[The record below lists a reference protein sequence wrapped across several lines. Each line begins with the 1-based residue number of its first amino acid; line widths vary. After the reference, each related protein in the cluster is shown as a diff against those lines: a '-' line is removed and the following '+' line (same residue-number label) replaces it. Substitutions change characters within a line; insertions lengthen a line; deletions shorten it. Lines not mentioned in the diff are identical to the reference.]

1 VVTASF
7 AIFAWVA
14 ARGRSPLQEIFWTKS
29 LSAFINR
36 VPWKRFAARRRKAML
51 QFTDLVRGGEAV
63 RDIKQK
69 YPETAPVFDQFGLR
83 PSCDDCSIE
92 MAARKVGASFE
103 DLLVEV
109 NKSIYKNRG
118 VTARAS

>member
-1 VVTASF
+1 
-7 AIFAWVA
+7 
-14 ARGRSPLQEIFWTKS
+14 
-29 LSAFINR
+29 
-36 VPWKRFAARRRKAML
+36 ML
-51 QFTDLVRGGEAV
+51 QFTDLVRGGETV
-63 RDIKQK
+63 RDIKQRF
-69 YPETAPVFDQFGLR
+69 PETALAFDQFGLR

-109 NKSIYKNRG
+109 NKAIYKSRG

>member
-1 VVTASF
+1 
-7 AIFAWVA
+7 
-14 ARGRSPLQEIFWTKS
+14 
-29 LSAFINR
+29 
-36 VPWKRFAARRRKAML
+36 ML

-63 RDIKQK
+63 RDIKQNF
-69 YPETAPVFDQFGLR
+69 PETVAVFEEFHLR

-109 NKSIYKNRG
+109 NKAIYKSRG
-118 VTARAS
+118 VTTRPLCG